1 MRWRGGRGLRGF
13 DAYGGTMLNR
23 VTTAMLVV
31 ELLVIAVW
39 FYFVRWTPM
48 KAVGGVIVV
57 LSMLL
62 LIAARVELGRSFS
75 VRAKATRLVTTGVY
89 ARLRNQIYLAGIT
102 LICGL
107 ALVFGRWWVLLVLVV
122 IVPMQRARA
131 RREARVLEERF
142 GEEYVRYRR
151 RTWF

>member
-1 MRWRGGRGLRGF
+1 MRWRGGRGLQGF

-39 FYFVRWTPM
+39 FRFVAWTPM
-48 KAVGGVIVV
+48 KAVGGLIVV
-57 LSMLL
+57 SSMLL
-62 LIAARVELGRSFS
+62 LIAARVELGSSFS

-89 ARLRNQIYLAGIT
+89 ARLRNPIYLAGIT

-107 ALVFGRWWVLLVLVV
+107 ALVFGRWWILLMLVV
-122 IVPMQRARA
+122 MVPMQRARA
-131 RREARVLEERF
+131 RREARVLVERF

>member
-1 MRWRGGRGLRGF
+1 
-13 DAYGGTMLNR
+13 MLNR
-23 VTTAMLVV
+23 VTAAMLVV

-57 LSMLL
+57 LSMVL

-89 ARLRNQIYLAGIT
+89 ARLRNPIYLAGIT

-151 RTWF
+151 GTWF